1 MEANMSDYAA
11 AKTLGW
17 ASIALGL
24 TEFVAP
30 RWVQDQ
36 LGVSGHDKLLRG
48 LGLREMAAGV
58 GLLSQ
63 DNPTGL
69 AAGLWSRVAG
79 DAMDVALLAAAAA
92 RTRRPGGLATMT
104 AMVLGIT
111 AADIVYALRWHK
123 HAGLGKP
130 SLANVAQQAKQFA
143 GEAGGRVREVIGSH

>member
-1 MEANMSDYAA
+1 MSDYAA

-36 LGVSGHDKLLRG
+36 LGVSGHDKLVRG

-63 DNPTGL
+63 DSPTGL
-69 AAGLWSRVAG
+69 ASGLWSRVAG
-79 DAMDVALLAAAAA
+79 DAMDVALLAAAAT
-92 RTRRPGGLATMT
+92 RTRRPGGLAAMT

-123 HAGLGKP
+123 HAGLGMPRLSDMTDKA
-130 SLANVAQQAKQFA
+130 SQIA
-143 GEAGGRVREVIGSH
+143 GQTSERLRQMVGAE